1 MNKLNTSVALAALAA
16 IFMAAPA
23 VAADVAPPPPEA
35 FNWTGF
41 HIGVGGGGNFVFVDE
56 DPTSYVDSYEDCC
69 GYYYQYGDHSGE
81 LGKADFFGTIEGGF
95 DYQLGSS
102 FVAG

>member
-35 FNWTGF
+35 YHWTGF
-41 HIGVGGGGNFVFVDE
+41 HIGVGGGGNYVFVNE
-56 DPTSYVDSYEDCC
+56 DPTSYHRV
-69 GYYYQYGDHSGE
+69 
-81 LGKADFFGTIEGGF
+81 L
-95 DYQLGSS
+95 
-102 FVAG
+102 